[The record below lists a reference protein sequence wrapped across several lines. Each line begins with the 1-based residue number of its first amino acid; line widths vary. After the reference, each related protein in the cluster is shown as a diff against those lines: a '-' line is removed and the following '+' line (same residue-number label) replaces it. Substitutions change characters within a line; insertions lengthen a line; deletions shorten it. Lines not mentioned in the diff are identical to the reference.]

1 MSDMALLAKEPLEVI
16 VKSNASNTESRSV
29 VFQEEE
35 VGLELISYA
44 LIYLETQAGDAGL
57 ISIDPQVVPLK
68 DFALNKLLLMATSG
82 HDANTIRQYGKLM
95 TEVKAK
101 QLEVYFDM
109 ITRGCH
115 DHRWSKSNSD
125 E

>member
-1 MSDMALLAKEPLEVI
+1 MALLAKEPLEVI

-57 ISIDPQVVPLK
+57 ISIGSASSTTKRLCFKQT
-68 DFALNKLLLMATSG
+68 TSDG
-82 HDANTIRQYGKLM
+82 Y
-95 TEVKAK
+95 
-101 QLEVYFDM
+101 
-109 ITRGCH
+109 
-115 DHRWSKSNSD
+115 
-125 E
+125 